1 MKWKVNKVITKF
13 ILLETS
19 ILILY
24 FVLLKSVDFKNYY
37 TPFVLSFMLINL
49 SIFLYSVFSKIYKTE
64 KRVSKVLFYSV
75 INISYCIVLSI
86 FVSVSI
92 LKISYFQ
99 NSKLDIQDIYWIIIL
114 LISVSAANYLSAL
127 KEKVRRLELEKELQN
142 LNMELLRAKLNPHFV
157 FNTFNFLAEVL
168 RQNPQRAEEFTLRV
182 SDYYREVLKFK
193 KQWSLLEELKFIE
206 KYLEIQREMLL
217 PIKFEYKIAT
227 QEKVKDVIVPSG
239 ITQPVVENAI
249 KYGIKINSGGII
261 EIRAGLE
268 NENVRIDIF
277 NTGTPQREIKPEH
290 FGTGLSIVSQQL
302 SFIEGKISV
311 NVENGLTI
319 FSIHIPLIKS
329 H

>member
-1 MKWKVNKVITKF
+1 MKWKVSRRISEF
-13 ILLETS
+13 IVVEIS

-24 FVLLKSVDFKNYY
+24 FFLLKSVDFKDYY
-37 TPFVLSFMLINL
+37 TPFVLSFVLINL
-49 SIFLYSVFSKIYKTE
+49 SIFLYSVFSRVYRTE
-64 KRVSKVLFYSV
+64 KRLSKILFYSV
-75 INISYCIVLSI
+75 INIAYCVVLSI
-86 FVSVSI
+86 FVSESI

-99 NSKLDIQDIYWIIIL
+99 NSKLDIQDIYWIMIL

-142 LNMELLRAKLNPHFV
+142 LNMELLSAKLNPHFV
-157 FNTFNFLAEVL
+157 FNTFNFLAEAL
-168 RQNPQRAEEFTLRV
+168 RQNPERAEEFIFRV

-193 KQWSLLEELKFIE
+193 KQWSLLEELDFIE

-217 PIKFEYKIAT
+217 PIRFEYKIT
-227 QEKVKDVIVPSG
+227 IQETVKDVIIPSG

-249 KYGIKINSGGII
+249 KYGIKMNSGGII

-268 NENVRIDIF
+268 NKNVRIDIL

-302 SFIEGKISV
+302 SFIEGKMSV

-319 FSIHIPLIKS
+319 FSLHIPLIKT

>member
-1 MKWKVNKVITKF
+1 MKWKVSRRISEF
-13 ILLETS
+13 IVVEIS

-24 FVLLKSVDFKNYY
+24 FFLLKSVDFKDYY
-37 TPFVLSFMLINL
+37 TPFVLSFVLINL
-49 SIFLYSVFSKIYKTE
+49 SIFLYSTFSKVYRTE
-64 KRVSKVLFYSV
+64 KRLSKILFYSV
-75 INISYCIVLSI
+75 INIAYSVVLSV
-86 FVSVSI
+86 FVSESI
-92 LKISYFQ
+92 LKLSYFQ
-99 NSKLDIQDIYWIIIL
+99 NSKLDIQDVYWIIIL

-157 FNTFNFLAEVL
+157 FNTFNFLAEAL
-168 RQNPQRAEEFTLRV
+168 RQNPERAEEFTLRV

-193 KQWSLLEELKFIE
+193 KQWSLLEELDFIE

-217 PIKFEYKIAT
+217 PIRFEYKIT
-227 QEKVKDVIVPSG
+227 IQETVKDVIIPSG

-249 KYGIKINSGGII
+249 KYGIKMNSGGII

-268 NENVRIDIF
+268 NKNVRIDIL

-290 FGTGLSIVSQQL
+290 FGTGLSIVSQQVL
-302 SFIEGKISV
+302 LIEGKISV

-319 FSIHIPLIKS
+319 FSMHIPLIKS

>member
-24 FVLLKSVDFKNYY
+24 FVLLKSVDFKDYY

-157 FNTFNFLAEVL
+157 FNTFNFLAEAL

>member
-13 ILLETS
+13 VLIETS

-24 FVLLKSVDFKNYY
+24 FFLLKSVDFKDYY
-37 TPFVLSFMLINL
+37 TPFVLSFVLINL
-49 SIFLYSVFSKIYKTE
+49 SIFLYSFFSRVYRTE
-64 KRVSKVLFYSV
+64 KRLSKILFYSV
-75 INISYCIVLSI
+75 INIAYSVVLSV
-86 FVSVSI
+86 FVSESI
-92 LKISYFQ
+92 LKLSYFQ
-99 NSKLDIQDIYWIIIL
+99 NSKLDIKDIYWIIIL
-114 LISVSAANYLSAL
+114 LISISAANYLSAL

-157 FNTFNFLAEVL
+157 FNTFNFLAEAL
-168 RQNPQRAEEFTLRV
+168 RQNPQRAEEFTLSV

-193 KQWSLLEELKFIE
+193 KQWSLLEELDFIE
-206 KYLEIQREMLL
+206 KYLEIQKEMLL

-227 QEKVKDVIVPSG
+227 QEKVKDIIVPSG

-268 NENVRIDIF
+268 NKNVRIDIL

-319 FSIHIPLIKS
+319 FSMHIPLIKL